1 MAQSNLVC
9 DTSVLLYLGRI
20 DHLFLLPRLFAE
32 IAIPVNVAFEL
43 DVGRSVRADTVDARQ
58 LEWATLVT
66 VTNAQAAAL
75 PTHRLGAG
83 ESAVLAWAL
92 AHQGWWAGLD
102 DAQARRFANQLGVI
116 VVGTVG
122 LLIQAKRLG
131 LISQVSPC
139 LAAVMDAGLRLSP
152 ELCSEVLR
160 LAGEAPW
167 GRI

>member
-1 MAQSNLVC
+1 VAQPNLVC

-43 DVGRSVRADTVDARQ
+43 DVGRSIRAETIDARQ

-66 VTNAQAAAL
+66 ITTAQASAL
-75 PTHRLGAG
+75 PANRLGAG

-92 AHQGWWAGLD
+92 AYRGWWAALD
-102 DAQARRFANQLGVI
+102 DAQARHFANQLGVI

-122 LLIQAKRLG
+122 LLIQAKRVG
-131 LISQVSPC
+131 LIPEIGPR
-139 LAAVMDAGLRLSP
+139 LTAVIAAGLRLSP

-160 LAGEAPW
+160 LAGEAS
-167 GRI
+167 